1 MTLTQSCNTPR
12 SLQSQ
17 IALLHNT
24 HQYISGTTASL
35 QQSSGQCAQFV
46 TQISSFAISVLK
58 LICCKK
64 KILLE
69 SCLIAQSHILQA
81 IWTLHFIP
89 MNYVSKVADR
99 NNTHIS
105 DTYKEQILKKTEC
118 QNIKQKHSE
127 LLTAKRSMN
136 VKPCN
141 VLYFISMEL
150 KI

>member
-1 MTLTQSCNTPR
+1 
-12 SLQSQ
+12 
-17 IALLHNT
+17 
-24 HQYISGTTASL
+24 
-35 QQSSGQCAQFV
+35 
-46 TQISSFAISVLK
+46 
-58 LICCKK
+58 
-64 KILLE
+64 
-69 SCLIAQSHILQA
+69 
-81 IWTLHFIP
+81 